1 MEELKAAMA
10 EIAAELKR
18 LSGPVSEELRLRF
31 IEVRSQLF
39 TRGYFDPVLARFD
52 SATKTS
58 DPCRLTTSGS
68 DGRAAAAIAPPGTTQ

>member
-18 LSGPVSEELRLRF
+18 IPGPVSEQLRLRF

-39 TRGYFDPVLARFD
+39 TRGYFDPILARFD
-52 SATKTS
+52 SATVAKAS
-58 DPCRLTTSGS
+58 N
-68 DGRAAAAIAPPGTTQ
+68 AEIAEELEKVAGAL